1 MAFLKWQVL
10 RLWLKTCQ
18 GVEQY
23 WWNLAV
29 MSMND
34 HRCHFIHLIVMVM
47 SISLIIHA
55 WWHNDKN
62 HKRLKNQILVDIF
75 RLRLLRWCV
84 MTKSFTWQKL
94 GSWQCRDCLQIK
106 YSLLTPCHFYVN
118 LHQMEVI
125 LGVYMFLRSRN
136 SFLTS
141 VFKFDEVLIKYSWI
155 IGHDPPENTR
165 DGGKTV
171 IQLLNQVRL
180 T

>member
-1 MAFLKWQVL
+1 MSGNNRPFSSYGGHLVFQAKMAFLKWQVL

-62 HKRLKNQILVDIF
+62 HKRLKKSNMSRYFSVTLIEVMYHDKKLH
-75 RLRLLRWCV
+75 
-84 MTKSFTWQKL
+84 MTKVGILTIPWLYVFEVEEFIFDIRFQIWQ
-94 GSWQCRDCLQIK
+94 S
-106 YSLLTPCHFYVN
+106 PH
-118 LHQMEVI
+118 
-125 LGVYMFLRSRN
+125 
-136 SFLTS
+136 
-141 VFKFDEVLIKYSWI
+141 
-155 IGHDPPENTR
+155 
-165 DGGKTV
+165 
-171 IQLLNQVRL
+171 
-180 T
+180 